1 MCSVVVG
8 SRQTRSAHHG
18 ATDAARGAMR
28 FRHLARLSTAA
39 AASSSE
45 SADIQ
50 RLARSILSA
59 ARETGNRRKL
69 FRTKAPLDDL
79 AAHERDLADAIA
91 IFDDGVRR
99 GVALHDRD
107 TTSLLA
113 RACVVPH
120 AKWENRERRRALFLF
135 DCTQRRRLLNDSLL
149 DDAGLPAPSTG
160 GVAIFVHPSLAGPE
174 ATFDFCPIE
183 TY

>member
-1 MCSVVVG
+1 
-8 SRQTRSAHHG
+8 
-18 ATDAARGAMR
+18 MR

-69 FRTKAPLDDL
+69 FRKKAPLDDL
-79 AAHERDLADAIA
+79 AAHCRDLADAIA

-99 GVALHDRD
+99 GVARCTIAIQHRCLRAHASCRTQNGRIASDGEPCFY
-107 TTSLLA
+107 SIA
-113 RACVVPH
+113 R
-120 AKWENRERRRALFLF
+120 
-135 DCTQRRRLLNDSLL
+135 S
-149 DDAGLPAPSTG
+149 G
-160 GVAIFVHPSLAGPE
+160 G
-174 ATFDFCPIE
+174 D
-183 TY
+183 Y